1 MSVLAAPSRATSTYW
16 RATRESRYSL
26 IFALPL
32 LLLYEGMAALLPVRE
47 TRGVRNGADVILKS
61 LFSLVAGRNGP
72 LLFEIVLIGVCVWL
86 VRRDLKAHGGLHAMR
101 GRIFLG
107 MSVESIVLA
116 LVFGFVV
123 GTITAR
129 LLGVFGAASMA
140 PMQSL
145 DRTTRLMVSL
155 GAGLYEELLFRVI
168 LVSLL
173 ALLARRVFHW
183 RPAAAGIFAT
193 IVGALLFSTAHYVG
207 AFGDRFTLQSF
218 LFRAISGVFFSAI
231 YLWRGFGIDAWTHA
245 LYDVF
250 IVVAS

>member
-1 MSVLAAPSRATSTYW
+1 MPAPAVPSRSASSYW
-16 RATRESRYSL
+16 RATRQSRYSL

-32 LLLYEGMAALLPVRE
+32 LLLYEGMAAFLPMRE

-61 LFSLVAGRNGP
+61 VFSLVAGRHGP
-72 LLFEIVLIGVCVWL
+72 LVFEIVLIAVCVWL
-86 VRRDLKAHGGLHAMR
+86 VRRDLESHGGFHAMR

-107 MSVESIVLA
+107 MSVESVLLA
-116 LVFGFVV
+116 LVFGVIV

-129 LLGVFGAASMA
+129 LLGVFGAASIA
-140 PMQSL
+140 PMQTL
-145 DRTTRLMVSL
+145 DTPTRIMVSL

-168 LVSLL
+168 LVSAL
-173 ALLARRVFHW
+173 ALLARRAFRW
-183 RPAAAGIFAT
+183 RPGAANVFAT

-207 AFGDRFTLQSF
+207 ALGDQFTLQSF
-218 LFRAISGVFFSAI
+218 VFRAISGVFFSAI

-250 IVVAS
+250 LVLAS